1 MVLNKDQ
8 CLTPDVPPFIPGN
21 ERLLNE
27 ENVDNPETKDTSKY
41 EKDDTSL
48 TSQNYSIEKL
58 KDTKLYT
65 TFIVTFDK
73 EYMKTNKEK
82 RTKLDYSIRSTSSRR
97 NRGSQTS
104 NIPI

>member
-58 KDTKLYT
+58 KDTKNTNDDDEY
-65 TFIVTFDK
+65 K
-73 EYMKTNKEK
+73 E
-82 RTKLDYSIRSTSSRR
+82 DTSKIQDGNEHVDNPETSDTL
-97 NRGSQTS
+97 RGESVINTAKYE
-104 NIPI
+104 